1 MRKYYLRKIF
11 FLMLKNSVLSKFT
24 SMQDLENNNWIILG
38 PLGSIEIQN
47 YINFIITLL
56 SQKGFMKTGSV
67 NFPALIRDRDNKD

>member
-11 FLMLKNSVLSKFT
+11 FLMLMNSVLSKFT

-56 SQKGFMKTGSV
+56 FLKK
-67 NFPALIRDRDNKD
+67 AL

>member
-47 YINFIITLL
+47 YINFVITLL
-56 SQKGFMKTGSV
+56 FLKK
-67 NFPALIRDRDNKD
+67 AL

>member
-11 FLMLKNSVLSKFT
+11 FLMLKTSVLSKFT

-47 YINFIITLL
+47 YINFVITLL
-56 SQKGFMKTGSV
+56 FLKK
-67 NFPALIRDRDNKD
+67 AL

>member
-11 FLMLKNSVLSKFT
+11 FLMLKTSVLSKFT

-56 SQKGFMKTGSV
+56 FLKK
-67 NFPALIRDRDNKD
+67 AL

>member
-11 FLMLKNSVLSKFT
+11 FLMFKTSVLSKFT

-47 YINFIITLL
+47 YINFVITLL
-56 SQKGFMKTGSV
+56 FLKK
-67 NFPALIRDRDNKD
+67 AL

>member
-24 SMQDLENNNWIILG
+24 SIQDLENNNWIILG

-56 SQKGFMKTGSV
+56 FLKK
-67 NFPALIRDRDNKD
+67 AL